1 MDTIPPPPSPLS
13 QAARVGC
20 LGRDSSPAPATRGDR
35 RRRPPGAGKAPLPGC
50 GSGGM
55 PAARRTR
62 RGTGQGTRRRHGAE
76 RTSDETMDGG
86 RESPPPSLAVA
97 LERNAAAAPLP
108 ASAAPSAAPGANAGG
123 GGGGW
128 SGSGDRR
135 SRRTAAVGC
144 PVRRMDRPR
153 PRGRGGARPG
163 AAPHRSRHVSGGP
176 RRGAGV
182 VEGKRGGGR
191 DKGKRPQ
198 RATVTKGAACE
209 SSRLRQQVSAGS
221 ARKARDLPAPGWIC
235 PAPHGEECR
244 GGESPPR
251 PGGRAG
257 PTRGKGQAGSLAAPP
272 GG

>member
-1 MDTIPPPPSPLS
+1 MGAKRPHTSRTRKRRRDLGGTDRPQGGRGDRPGWRDMDTIPPTPLPTFK
-13 QAARVGC
+13 GC
-20 LGRDSSPAPATRGDR
+20 KGGV
-35 RRRPPGAGKAPLPGC
+35 PGAGQQSRPGDA
-50 GSGGM
+50 GGPAATAAGGRQGPSAWLRAGWM

-76 RTSDETMDGG
+76 GTSDETMDGG
-86 RESPPPSLAVA
+86 RGPPPPSLAVA

-123 GGGGW
+123 GGGVG

-198 RATVTKGAACE
+198 RETVTKGEACE
-209 SSRLRQQVSAGS
+209 SSRRRQQVSAGS
-221 ARKARDLPAPGWIC
+221 
-235 PAPHGEECR
+235 
-244 GGESPPR
+244 PR
-251 PGGRAG
+251 
-257 PTRGKGQAGSLAAPP
+257 
-272 GG
+272 